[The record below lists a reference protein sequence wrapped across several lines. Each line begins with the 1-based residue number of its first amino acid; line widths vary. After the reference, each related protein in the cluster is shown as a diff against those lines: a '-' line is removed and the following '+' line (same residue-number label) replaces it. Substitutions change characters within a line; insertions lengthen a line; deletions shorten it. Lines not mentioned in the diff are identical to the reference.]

1 MKLLHFWKLLI
12 MKQKMN
18 LTSLGEVTDKYIG
31 KPGTSERERFEHEL
45 RLDFLG
51 GAIREA
57 RMKRNLTQEQL
68 GDLVG
73 VKRAQIS
80 KLENSL
86 KDARINTI
94 SKVFSALGIKVNFNL
109 EYLD

>member
-1 MKLLHFWKLLI
+1 M
-12 MKQKMN
+12 
-18 LTSLGEVTDKYIG
+18 TSLEEITDRYIG
-31 KPGTSERERFEHEL
+31 KPGSTKRDKFDHEL
-45 RLDFLG
+45 NLDLLG

-57 RMKRNLTQEQL
+57 RLKRNLTQEQL
-68 GDLVG
+68 GHIVG

-86 KDARINTI
+86 KDSRILTI
-94 SKVFSALGIKVNFNL
+94 TKVFTALGIKVNFNL

>member
-1 MKLLHFWKLLI
+1 MADHVK
-12 MKQKMN
+12 
-18 LTSLGEVTDKYIG
+18 LTSLEQITDKYIG
-31 KPGTSERERFEHEL
+31 KPGTPNRDKFEHEL

-57 RMKRNLTQEQL
+57 RMKRNLTQEEL
-68 GDLVG
+68 GKLVG

-86 KDARINTI
+86 KDARLQTI
-94 SKVFSALGIKVNFNL
+94 TKVFHALGIKVNFNL
-109 EYLD
+109 EYFD